1 MCTTLE
7 KSIALCAMHYNCSL
21 VIIAGCYY
29 QNNKMNANIVFRKL
43 FVGLSFSFA
52 IILLTPLGIDNVYSQ
67 SIPLT
72 NNRTTAQQHAEHI
85 IDNLVISEHIPITG
99 QLASGDYILL
109 MDFTPFVTSI
119 EGHSHIALKVPCN
132 EDGKSKVA
140 IVAGIAPNL
149 NTLDIG
155 NAINNGTLDG
165 NSLDLSDEGNTCLY
179 HTELPNNISDIA
191 LVNTSNQTL
200 NFNEGG
206 YPSITV
212 SAHGTAIQH
221 MAASTMTMTN
231 QTSATPS

>member
-1 MCTTLE
+1 
-7 KSIALCAMHYNCSL
+7 
-21 VIIAGCYY
+21 
-29 QNNKMNANIVFRKL
+29 MNPSKIFREL
-43 FVGLSFSFA
+43 FVGLTVSSA
-52 IILLTPLGIDNVYSQ
+52 IILLTLSGMDSTYTQTMSMSTTSNS
-67 SIPLT
+67 S
-72 NNRTTAQQHAEHI
+72 NNTAQQHAEHI
-85 IDNLVISEHIPITG
+85 LDNLVISEHIPLTG

-132 EDGKSKVA
+132 EDGTSKVTV
-140 IVAGIAPNL
+140 VAGIAPNL
-149 NTLDIG
+149 NTLNIG

-165 NSLDLSDEGNTCLY
+165 DSLDLSDEGYSCLY
-179 HTELPNNISDIA
+179 HAELPNNISDIA

-221 MAASTMTMTN
+221 IAAPTMMN
-231 QTSATPS
+231 QTSTTAP

>member
-1 MCTTLE
+1 
-7 KSIALCAMHYNCSL
+7 
-21 VIIAGCYY
+21 
-29 QNNKMNANIVFRKL
+29 MNPSKIFREL
-43 FVGLSFSFA
+43 FVGLTVSSA
-52 IILLTPLGIDNVYSQ
+52 IILLTLSGMDSTYTQTMSMSTTSNS
-67 SIPLT
+67 S
-72 NNRTTAQQHAEHI
+72 NNTAQQHAEHI
-85 IDNLVISEHIPITG
+85 LDNLVISEHIPLTG

-132 EDGKSKVA
+132 EDGTSKVTV
-140 IVAGIAPNL
+140 VAGIAPNL
-149 NTLDIG
+149 NTLNIG

-165 NSLDLSDEGNTCLY
+165 DSLDLSDEGYSCLY
-179 HTELPNNISDIA
+179 HAELPNNISDIA

-221 MAASTMTMTN
+221 IAAPTMMNQASTT
-231 QTSATPS
+231 AP

>member
-1 MCTTLE
+1 
-7 KSIALCAMHYNCSL
+7 
-21 VIIAGCYY
+21 
-29 QNNKMNANIVFRKL
+29 MNPSKIFREL
-43 FVGLSFSFA
+43 FVRLTVSSA
-52 IILLTPLGIDNVYSQ
+52 IILLTLSGMDSTYTQTMSMSTTSNS
-67 SIPLT
+67 S
-72 NNRTTAQQHAEHI
+72 NNTVQQHAEHI
-85 IDNLVISEHIPITG
+85 LDNLVISEHIPLTG

-132 EDGKSKVA
+132 EDGTSKVTV
-140 IVAGIAPNL
+140 VAGIAPNL
-149 NTLDIG
+149 NTLNIG

-165 NSLDLSDEGNTCLY
+165 DSLDLSDEGYSCLY
-179 HTELPNNISDIA
+179 HAELPNNISDIA

-221 MAASTMTMTN
+221 IAAPTMMN
-231 QTSATPS
+231 QTSTTAP